1 MTRVFPHPIFFVT
14 LLIVWMILT
23 SFSLGQLILGSGVSF
38 VACRALSALEPQ
50 NVGIRRWTPIPRL
63 IGVFLLDMAWS
74 NVQVARIILGRRQ
87 PRSSIVEVPLET
99 RDRAVL
105 AILSIIITAT
115 PGTAWLGWNPRTGI
129 LLMHVFDLE
138 EEAMWR
144 DLMKSRYE
152 KTLMEIFE

>member
-1 MTRVFPHPIFFVT
+1 MKRILPHPIFFV
-14 LLIVWMILT
+14 LLLLMWMILT
-23 SFSLGQLILGSGVSF
+23 RFSLGQLILGSAVSF
-38 VACRALSALEPQ
+38 VACRALSALEPN
-50 NVGIRRWTPIPRL
+50 NVTIKRWGPVPRL
-63 IGVFLLDMAWS
+63 LGVFLLDMAWS
-74 NVQVARIILGRRQ
+74 NVQVARVILSRRQ
-87 PRSSIVEVPLET
+87 PRSSIVEVPLDT

-138 EEAMWR
+138 EEEMWR
-144 DLMKSRYE
+144 DLMKRRYE